1 MHQAGFHQ
9 QGIDELPQR
18 QAARAVAPGVELPGE
33 GGERGI
39 LAVEHRL
46 VERRVARCQAQ
57 LGQFPAGKPHQRR
70 AQHGQ
75 QRKIVQMVVHQL
87 EQGQRQPHFKGVR
100 IAARLVRVHG
110 NALVRQHARHG
121 REHILLHAREHR
133 DVAIAQG
140 GVGLHQAVDAPGDP
154 LGLGLRAGKQFGLA
168 FFLFVRADLV
178 DVFLRAEDVQFH
190 ALPGESARGAQ
201 TLVAGVGD
209 FVRPAAQGALEH
221 GVHKVDNAVA

>member
-1 MHQAGFHQ
+1 MYQAGFHQ

-46 VERRVARCQAQ
+46 VERRVARRQAQ

-87 EQGQRQPHFKGVR
+87 EQG
-100 IAARLVRVHG
+100 
-110 NALVRQHARHG
+110 
-121 REHILLHAREHR
+121 
-133 DVAIAQG
+133 
-140 GVGLHQAVDAPGDP
+140 
-154 LGLGLRAGKQFGLA
+154 
-168 FFLFVRADLV
+168 
-178 DVFLRAEDVQFH
+178 
-190 ALPGESARGAQ
+190 
-201 TLVAGVGD
+201 
-209 FVRPAAQGALEH
+209 
-221 GVHKVDNAVA
+221 